1 MANIIF
7 AEQENARLHPPT
19 LKMRQR
25 LQSAPGMGMYMFS
38 DVSCVLICIN
48 FIPPSPSS
56 TRETF
61 EISDDCQKLKHSSAI
76 QSKGF
81 WYRQQNNLNPCCQS
95 TREETTEVTGWNELE
110 YSV

>member
-48 FIPPSPSS
+48 FIPPSHFTPPEKLLKSPMIAKNLNTPLPSS
-56 TRETF
+56 RKAFGTVNKI
-61 EISDDCQKLKHSSAI
+61 ISTPAVNPQEKKQLKS
-76 QSKGF
+76 QVGM
-81 WYRQQNNLNPCCQS
+81 N
-95 TREETTEVTGWNELE
+95 
-110 YSV
+110 